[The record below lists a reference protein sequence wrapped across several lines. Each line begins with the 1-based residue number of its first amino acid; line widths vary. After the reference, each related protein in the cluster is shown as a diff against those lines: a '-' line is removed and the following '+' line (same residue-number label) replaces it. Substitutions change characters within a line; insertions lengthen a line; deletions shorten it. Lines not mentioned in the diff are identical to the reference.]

1 MVLLIIFGT
10 RGVTSSAGAGEFWC
24 PSCRTK
30 RGYDHKR
37 VRRFFTL
44 YFIPLIPLDVLGEY
58 VECTTCRD
66 TFDPAVLTLDPQ
78 KAASDFTAEFA
89 RAVKRVMVLMM
100 LADGKID
107 EEEIETIKQV
117 YERVAKKEI
126 DKAEIEREV
135 ADARADGRGIR
146 PYLSSIVGR
155 LNDPG
160 KELVVKTAFFVAA
173 ADGKFTDEETAL
185 LAELAGALEMSPSH
199 FKGVV
204 DDLLAI
210 AQRESATE
218 LPPS

>member
-10 RGVTSSAGAGEFWC
+10 RGVTTSAGAGEFWC
-24 PSCRTK
+24 PGCRTK
-30 RGYDHKR
+30 RAYEHKR

-44 YFIPLIPLDVLGEY
+44 YFIPIIPLDVLGEY
-58 VECTTCRD
+58 VECATCRD
-66 TFDPAVLTLDPQ
+66 TYDPAVLSLDPERGE
-78 KAASDFTAEFA
+78 KELTAEFA
-89 RAVKRVMVLMM
+89 RAIRRVMVLMM
-100 LADGKID
+100 LADGRID
-107 EEEIETIKQV
+107 DEEIETIKQV
-117 YERVAKKEI
+117 YERVAKRPI
-126 DKAEIEREV
+126 DKAEIDQEV

-173 ADGKFTDEETAL
+173 ADGTFTDEETAL

-210 AQRESATE
+210 TQKA
-218 LPPS
+218 

>member
-10 RGVTSSAGAGEFWC
+10 RGVTTSAGTGEFWC
-24 PSCRTK
+24 PGCRTK
-30 RGYDHKR
+30 RAYEHKR

-44 YFIPLIPLDVLGEY
+44 YFIPIIPLDVLGEY
-58 VECTTCRD
+58 VECATCRD
-66 TFDPAVLTLDPQ
+66 TYDPAVLSLDPERGE
-78 KAASDFTAEFA
+78 KELTAEFA
-89 RAVKRVMVLMM
+89 RAIRRVMVLMM
-100 LADGKID
+100 LADGRID
-107 EEEIETIKQV
+107 DEEIETIKQV
-117 YERVAKKEI
+117 YERVAKRPI
-126 DKAEIEREV
+126 DKAEIDQEV

-173 ADGKFTDEETAL
+173 ADGTFTDEETAL

-210 AQRESATE
+210 TQKA
-218 LPPS
+218 